1 MRIVLAALF
10 PLVLAGCGL
19 PPAITFISY
28 ALDGVS
34 LFSTGKTVGDH
45 ALSMAMQ
52 QDCKVW
58 RVVNDQSVCRDLL
71 PGESNKLIAQA
82 EQWQDGQEVVGQPDY
97 ANQVFDDALVQ
108 TTSGDPV
115 VVPDYLRGL
124 VTGDD
129 DIIQSEITSVIVPA
143 AFSMRID
150 GRIDGAFGDAVDT
163 PRSKPVAATDEQR
176 NISLA
181 RMNSGWNPPEDSV
194 ETIAAAHRTAMIE
207 PAADRTVIKSEE
219 LKAPRVMVLGSFGKP
234 ANATRAALKWRKMGA
249 VVLPSQV
256 GATRMYRVVTAPVD
270 ENDAATELLRI
281 RSMGFKDAWALR
293 LCDGGDAKAGACVG
307 LRASASE

>member
-19 PPAITFISY
+19 PPAITLISY

-45 ALSMAMQ
+45 ALSMAMH

-71 PGESNKLIAQA
+71 PGETNKLIAQA
-82 EQWQDGQEVVGQPDY
+82 VEWQDGQEVVGQPKF
-97 ANQVFDDALVQ
+97 ANQVFDDAPVQ

-129 DIIQSEITSVIVPA
+129 DIIQSGITSVITPA

-150 GRIDGAFGDAVDT
+150 GRIDDAFGDAVDT
-163 PRSKPVAATDEQR
+163 RRTKPVATDEQR

-194 ETIAAAHRTAMIE
+194 ETIAAAYRTTKIE
-207 PAADRTVIKSEE
+207 PAADKTAENLKE
-219 LKAPRVMVLGSFGKP
+219 LTTLRVMVLGSFAKP
-234 ANATRAALKWRKMGA
+234 ANAARAALKWRETGA
-249 VVLPSQV
+249 VVVPNQV
-256 GATRMYRVVTAPVD
+256 GATRMYRVVTAPVG
-270 ENDAATELLRI
+270 ENAAATQLLRI

-293 LCDGGDAKAGACVG
+293 LCDGGDAKAGACAG
-307 LRASASE
+307 LRTSASE